1 MCGDGRD
8 DDDPE
13 GIPSQDCKT
22 YCGYDCTEEIQR
34 GMGVGLGGRGNGSDS
49 ALDYKTV
56 HVEFVGKN
64 CEVCCREV
72 NKRTVYR
79 RREDRGIHQVPQVVK
94 PRAQTH
100 TG

>member
-49 ALDYKTV
+49 ALDYKIV
-56 HVEFVGKN
+56 HVEFVGKIVKYVAGRSIKEL
-64 CEVCCREV
+64 CTGAERIEVSIRFL
-72 NKRTVYR
+72 RW
-79 RREDRGIHQVPQVVK
+79 
-94 PRAQTH
+94 
-100 TG
+100 